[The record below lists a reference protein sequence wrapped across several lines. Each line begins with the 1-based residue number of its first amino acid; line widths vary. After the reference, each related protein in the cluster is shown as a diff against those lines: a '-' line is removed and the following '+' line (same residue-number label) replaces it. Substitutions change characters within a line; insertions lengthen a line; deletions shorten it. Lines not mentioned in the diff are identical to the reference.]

1 MISSL
6 KSIQKVFF
14 IGVAGTGMSALA
26 QYLRGMGKDV
36 SGSDR
41 YFQQGEPN
49 ETRRKLE
56 EDGITC
62 FAQDGSGLDR
72 TIDLVV
78 VSTAVE
84 DSVPEVAKAK
94 EWGIPIMKRS
104 ELLALI
110 TATQKTI
117 AVGGTSGKS
126 TTAAMIFEI
135 LSKAGMSPGIISGAG
150 LTALIRAG
158 KIGNAQ
164 VGKGE
169 WLVVEADESDGSII
183 QYHPAVGLLL
193 NIDKDHK
200 EIDELT
206 ELFRAFREHSEKF
219 IVNQGHP
226 LCRPFSRDSSLDF
239 STDNTFPAGYQST
252 GFDQKGLQISFEVK
266 GTSFVLQT
274 PGRHNMEN
282 ALAAIAVTHQLG
294 VPLSVAADALKHY
307 EGIYR
312 RHQVIG
318 KHQGVWLIDDY
329 AHNPAKCA
337 ASIAA
342 CQALTPKVI
351 AWFQPHGYGPT
362 RFLRKDYVKEIAQ
375 VLREQ
380 DEIWMSEIFYAG
392 GTATKDISAE
402 DLVNDL
408 IKLGKNAYF
417 VSDREQLLPAVRKH
431 FTDDCVLLLMG
442 ARDPGLE
449 QFASR
454 LWKRLTHVS

>member
-6 KSIQKVFF
+6 ETIRRVFF

-26 QYLRGMGKDV
+26 QYLRGMGKEV

-41 YFQQGEPN
+41 YFQEGTPN
-49 ETRRKLE
+49 ETRTKLE
-56 EDGITC
+56 EEGIAC

-72 TIDLVV
+72 SIDLVV

-84 DSVPEVAKAK
+84 DSVPEVARAK

-110 TATQKTI
+110 TSTRKTI

-135 LSKAGMSPGIISGAG
+135 LSRAGMSPGIISGAG

-183 QYHPAVGLLL
+183 QYHPAIGLLL

-200 EIDELT
+200 EIKELIG
-206 ELFRAFREHSEKF
+206 LFSAFRDHSATF

-226 LCRPFSRDSSLDF
+226 LCRQFSRDISMDF
-239 STDNTFPAGYQST
+239 STDTALPAGYQST
-252 GFDQKGLQISFEVK
+252 GFHQKGLQISFEVS
-266 GTSFVLQT
+266 GTAFELQT

-294 VPLSVAADALKHY
+294 VPLPLAADALKHY

-342 CQALTPKVI
+342 CQALTSKVI

-362 RFLRKDYVKEIAQ
+362 RFLRQDYVKEIAR

-402 DLVNDL
+402 DL
-408 IKLGKNAYF
+408 
-417 VSDREQLLPAVRKH
+417 
-431 FTDDCVLLLMG
+431 
-442 ARDPGLE
+442 
-449 QFASR
+449 
-454 LWKRLTHVS
+454 